1 MVALTMPH
9 KRRPDRLGAAPA
21 RLVIIAIILLA
32 QALVVGMGWWSG
44 SRELLTEVVD
54 QYNRRVEASAQD
66 TASGVALA
74 VMRLDVESIEPG
86 SEGGIRIRAML
97 DDLTLPGQSTIS
109 IVSQDGRVLY
119 HAGEGVSV
127 GSMYTA
133 SVPLSKYHA
142 VLRVHAPA
150 EQLISARDAAASE
163 INLRVWL
170 GGAVIILLTGIVALA
185 LISLHERRLVRANR
199 VLGQQVLRRDSDLI
213 AAREGMILGLAK
225 LADYR
230 DTDTG
235 QHLDRICEYSALLAR
250 AASARFPEITE
261 HFISAVR
268 LAASLHDIGKVGIPD
283 AVLLKPGALLPRER
297 ELIEKHT
304 TMGAATLISI
314 RERFG
319 EDELLDLGID
329 IALCHHERWDGTG
342 YPNRLRGN
350 EIPFAARIVSIV
362 DVYDALTSV
371 RVYKPAMSH
380 GRAVQI
386 MREGRGTQFDPVLLD
401 IFLSIAEEFDTVRR
415 TLQPFDLP
423 LAVRS
428 LAA

>member
-1 MVALTMPH
+1 MASQVMQD

-21 RLVIIAIILLA
+21 RLMIIAIILLA
-32 QALVVGMGWWSG
+32 QGLVVGMGWWSG
-44 SRELLTEVVD
+44 SRDLLTEVVD

-74 VMRLDVESIEPG
+74 IAKLEADSIEPDT
-86 SEGGIRIRAML
+86 EGGRRIGQML
-97 DDLTLPGQSTIS
+97 GDLKLPGQSVIS
-109 IVSQDGRVLY
+109 IVSEDGREL
-119 HAGEGVSV
+119 HHV
-127 GSMYTA
+127 GDAALGASSYTA
-133 SVPLSKYHA
+133 SVPLSRFNA
-142 VLRVHAPA
+142 VLRVQAPA
-150 EQLISARDAAASE
+150 EQLVSARDAAASE
-163 INLRVWL
+163 INLRIWL
-170 GGAVIILLTGIVALA
+170 GGSVIIMLTGIVALA

-199 VLGQQVLRRDSDLI
+199 VLGQQVISKDTDLL

-235 QHLDRICEYSALLAR
+235 QHLDRICEYSALLAQ
-250 AASARFPEITE
+250 AASRRFPEIGE
-261 HFISAVR
+261 HFIRSLK
-268 LAASLHDIGKVGIPD
+268 LASSLHDIGKVGIPD
-283 AVLLKPGALLPRER
+283 AILLKPGALLPNER
-297 ELIEKHT
+297 TLIEKHT
-304 TMGAATLISI
+304 TMGAQTLLSI

-342 YPNRLRGN
+342 YPNGLQGN

-380 GRAVQI
+380 KRAVSI
-386 MREGRGTQFDPVLLD
+386 LREGRGTQFDPVLMD
-401 IFLSIAEEFDTVRR
+401 IFLSIADEFDTVRR
-415 TLQPFDLP
+415 TLQPLELTNPP
-423 LAVRS
+423 LLRVA
-428 LAA
+428 

>member
-1 MVALTMPH
+1 MAH

-54 QYNRRVEASAQD
+54 QYSRRVEASAQD

-74 VMRLDVESIEPG
+74 VLKLDAESIEPG
-86 SEGGIRIRAML
+86 TEGGDRIRSML
-97 DDLTLPGQSTIS
+97 DDLKLPGLSNIS
-109 IVSQDGRVLY
+109 VVSQDGRVLY
-119 HAGEGVSV
+119 QAGEGMNV
-127 GSMYTA
+127 GSTYTA
-133 SVPLSKYHA
+133 SVPLSKYNA

-199 VLGQQVLRRDSDLI
+199 VLGQQVRSRDSDLI
-213 AAREGMILGLAK
+213 AARESMILGLAK

-250 AASARFPEITE
+250 AASERYPEITD
-261 HFISAVR
+261 HFISSVR

-283 AVLLKPGALLPRER
+283 AVLLKPGALLPNER

-350 EIPFAARIVSIV
+350 EIPFAARIVSIA

-380 GRAVQI
+380 GRAVEI
-386 MREGRGTQFDPVLLD
+386 MREGRGTQFDPVLMD
-401 IFLSIAEEFDTVRR
+401 IFLSIADEVDTVRR
-415 TLQPFDLP
+415 TLQPLELP
-423 LAVRS
+423 LTVRA

>member
-1 MVALTMPH
+1 MGLSEMAH

-21 RLVIIAIILLA
+21 RLMIIAIILLA

-54 QYNRRVEASAQD
+54 QYSRRVEASAQD
-66 TASGVALA
+66 TASGIALA
-74 VMRLDVESIEPG
+74 IAKLDAESIEPDTQ
-86 SEGGIRIRAML
+86 GGKRIRSML
-97 DDLTLPGQSTIS
+97 DDLQLPGLSRIS
-109 IVSQDGRVLY
+109 IVAQDGREL
-119 HAGEGVSV
+119 HHSGGESPS
-127 GSMYTA
+127 GSSYTA
-133 SVPLSKYHA
+133 SVPLARYNA
-142 VLRVHAPA
+142 LLRVHAPA
-150 EQLISARDAAASE
+150 EQLVSARDAAASE

-199 VLGQQVLRRDSDLI
+199 VLGLQVQSRDSDLI

-235 QHLDRICEYSALLAR
+235 QHLDRICEYSALLSK
-250 AASARFPEITE
+250 AASRKYPEITE
-261 HFISAVR
+261 HFIRSIR
-268 LAASLHDIGKVGIPD
+268 LASSLHDIGKVGIPD
-283 AVLLKPGALLPRER
+283 SILLKPGALLPKER

-304 TMGAATLISI
+304 TMGAATLMSI
-314 RERFG
+314 RDRFG

-350 EIPFAARIVSIV
+350 EIPFAARIVAIA
-362 DVYDALTSV
+362 DVYDALTSP
-371 RVYKPAMSH
+371 RVYKAAMSH
-380 GRAVQI
+380 QVAVRI
-386 MREGRGTQFDPVLLD
+386 LREGRGTQFDPVLMD
-401 IFLSIAEEFDTVRR
+401 TFLSIADEFDRVRQ
-415 TLQPFDLP
+415 TLMPLDLP
-423 LAVRS
+423 MSIGS